1 MNVRKSYSS
10 IKACA
15 TELCDAM
22 KEQCR
27 LSKDIKEKAIDETV
41 IAIEHYID
49 ENFADVNLNLNT
61 ISDHFGISRQTISKK
76 LNAALGEKVGD
87 LILKVRI
94 NEGKKLLK
102 KTNLNI
108 SDVAMLVGYT
118 DSNSFIRAFKKLCG
132 ITPGNYRKNIL
143 DKGDD

>member
-10 IKACA
+10 IKVCA

-76 LNAALGEKVGD
+76 LNAVLGEKVSD
-87 LILKVRI
+87 LILKARI

-108 SDVAMLVGYT
+108 SDVAMIVGYT